1 MSKSAVITARIATE
15 LAAELDRLADKLGR
29 SRGWVIGRA
38 IDRFVTEELSL
49 LDSLDEAE
57 AQIDRGEFFT
67 QDEMKAWFAAR
78 HPVDR
83 AA

>member
-1 MSKSAVITARIATE
+1 MTKSVVITSRIATD
-15 LAAELDRLADKLGR
+15 LASELDRLADKLGR
-29 SRGWVIGRA
+29 SRGWVVAQA
-38 IDRFVTEELSL
+38 IEQFVTAELNL

-57 AQIDRGEFFT
+57 AQIDRGEYFT
-67 QDEMKAWFAAR
+67 QEEMKAWFAAR

>member
-1 MSKSAVITARIATE
+1 MSKTVVITTRIPTD
-15 LAAELDRLADKLGR
+15 LASELDRLADKLGR
-29 SRGWVIGRA
+29 SRGWIVARA
-38 IDRFVTEELSL
+38 IERFVTEELSL

>member
-1 MSKSAVITARIATE
+1 MSKIVVTTRIATD
-15 LAAELDRLADKLGR
+15 LASELDRLADKLGR
-29 SRGWVIGRA
+29 SRGWVVARA
-38 IDRFVTEELSL
+38 IERFVAEELSL

-57 AQIDRGEFFT
+57 AQIDRGEFYT